1 MTKYRITLCQSLR
14 WLKLADMMYRKIQIN
29 FNFWSSV
36 DIRLYWNVLNI
47 FASHANQD
55 FDMEWFI
62 YISCYP
68 HVLSIFTYNK
78 WNTTTS
84 TQIRLPKLKVDRLQV
99 NMGLPNNLN
108 LWEIGRKIYY
118 LNPHCHRF
126 IWIYADLS
134 MIEYNLNRST
144 MAAEQIDNLWTQVLR
159 FVFYIIYLLS

>member
-1 MTKYRITLCQSLR
+1 MRVLLIISVLRIGLPYSISKHIAIVRFKWYSLNILLSNRPFYRITLCQSLR

-36 DIRLYWNVLNI
+36 DIRLYWNVLSI

-55 FDMEWFI
+55 FYMEWFI
-62 YISCYP
+62 YISSYP

-84 TQIRLPKLKVDRLQV
+84 TQNRLPKLKVDRLQV

-108 LWEIGRKIYY
+108 LWAIGR
-118 LNPHCHRF
+118 
-126 IWIYADLS
+126 
-134 MIEYNLNRST
+134 
-144 MAAEQIDNLWTQVLR
+144 
-159 FVFYIIYLLS
+159 IIYFLPALP